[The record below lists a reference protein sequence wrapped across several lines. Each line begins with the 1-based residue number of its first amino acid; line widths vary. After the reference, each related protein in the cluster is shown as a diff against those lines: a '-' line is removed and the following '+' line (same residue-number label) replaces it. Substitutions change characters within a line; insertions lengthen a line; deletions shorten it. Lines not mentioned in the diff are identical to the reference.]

1 MKRDD
6 AMPTGRSPRIERRD
20 DAPGSREDQ
29 AERPD
34 KPRICDFR
42 ATARHIATQLDIE
55 AVMWRMLGKDGRE

>member
-6 AMPTGRSPRIERRD
+6 ATPTDRPPRIERRD

-29 AERPD
+29 AER
-34 KPRICDFR
+34 FR

-55 AVMWRMLGKDGRE
+55 AAMWRMLGKDGP